1 MTDLAVDI
9 RPGGPADA
17 EHVALVVAAGLETYR
32 GFAPAGWEPPVLEW
46 ELDVIRERLGL
57 ADTWS
62 RIAVADGAPVGHV
75 ALVSAR
81 ANRHPGSPVIPGLA
95 HLWHLFVVPDWWGTG
110 LATELLRAALAEAE
124 HRAYD
129 TIRLFTPAEQ
139 ARARAF
145 YEREGFR
152 TAGDPQYEPGLG
164 LTLVEYRREL
174 DAGLLAPR

>member
-9 RPGGPADA
+9 RPSGPADV
-17 EHVALVVAAGLETYR
+17 EHVAVVLSAGLETYR
-32 GFAPAGWEPPVLEW
+32 AFAPAGWEPPVLEW
-46 ELDVIRERLGL
+46 ELDVIGDRLGL

-62 RIAVADGAPVGHV
+62 RIAFADGAPVGHV

-81 ANRHPGSPVIPGLA
+81 ANRSPGSPVVPDLA
-95 HLWHLFVVPDWWGTG
+95 HLWHLFVVPEWWGTG
-110 LATELLRAALAEAE
+110 LATELLSEAIAEARRRE
-124 HRAYD
+124 YA

-152 TAGDPQYEPGLG
+152 TAGDPHYEAGLG
-164 LTLVEYRREL
+164 LTLVEYRH
-174 DAGLLAPR
+174 DVDGG